1 MASPNHKE
9 PPLIHSEYGN
19 VVVGPRRPKSRGGVT
34 SSSSNSTA
42 SRRPPSPLV
51 SRPPPVTQLPPP
63 SAAAKLTPSVERRR
77 PNTPGKV
84 RPNTPGKV
92 PVTPP
97 PSAVAKRPQSTER
110 RPPSTPGNSVE
121 RLAAAK
127 VLGMLSTRSLSF
139 SFQEESFS
147 VPINKTKPAPA
158 PTTNQLS
165 SARQG
170 APERRRAVANSK
182 SIDQRDWP
190 GRALKQSVIDDGTP
204 AVDQVASDTESI
216 YSENNGYVQGRRSVA
231 RFWEE
236 TNKPKNT
243 LAPLK
248 FNVTNKLYVDS
259 SPISTPK
266 GVSSSRGF
274 PTYPIL
280 GPPRP
285 ASPRKRPTSLASSTT
300 RGRMPSPFR
309 VRSGVTSTLDDNLS
323 NTPSILSFGDEVR
336 RGGKVGENR
345 IVDAHMLR
353 VMDNRYLQ
361 WRFVNAR
368 VDAEMLFRKKTEEKS
383 LYSAW
388 VTTLK
393 LRRSIVSKRVE
404 LQLQRQSLKLYS
416 ILKGQML
423 YLNDWD
429 LIEGDNSSSLS
440 GAAEALESSTLRLP
454 VVGGGRADIKN
465 VKDALHSA
473 VDVVQAMASPIG
485 ALMTKVDKMNSLVR
499 ELASVTSKE
508 RALLEQSED
517 LLSMLTAMQVR
528 DFSMR
533 THMLQLSSEASRPVL
548 EVQKDVFTYC

>member
-9 PPLIHSEYGN
+9 PPWIHSEYGN
-19 VVVGPRRPKSRGGVT
+19 VVVGLRRPKSREGVT

-42 SRRPPSPLV
+42 PRRPTSPLG
-51 SRPPPVTQLPPP
+51 SRPPPVKQLPPP
-63 SAAAKLTPSVERRR
+63 SAAAKRTPSVERRR

-92 PVTPP
+92 PATPLPLP
-97 PSAVAKRPQSTER
+97 PSAVAKRSQSTER
-110 RPPSTPGNSVE
+110 RRPSTPGNSVE

-127 VLGMLSTRSLSF
+127 VLGTLSTRSLPF

-170 APERRRAVANSK
+170 TPERSRPVANSK
-182 SIDQRDWP
+182 SIDQRQWP

-231 RFWEE
+231 RFLEE

-248 FNVTNKLYVDS
+248 INVTNKLYVDS

-285 ASPRKRPTSLASSTT
+285 ASPSRRPTSLASSTP
-300 RGRMPSPFR
+300 RGRMPSSFR
-309 VRSGVTSTLDDNLS
+309 MRSGVTSALDDNLS
-323 NTPSILSFGDEVR
+323 NTPSILSFGGEVR

-353 VMDNRYLQ
+353 VLDNRYLQ
-361 WRFVNAR
+361 WQFVNAR
-368 VDAEMLFRKKTEEKS
+368 VDAEMLFRRKTEEKS

-423 YLNDWD
+423 CLNDWD

-465 VKDALHSA
+465 VKDAIHSA

-499 ELASVTSKE
+499 ELASITSKE
-508 RALLEQSED
+508 RALLGKCED
-517 LLSMLTAMQVR
+517 LLSMLTAMQVTM
-528 DFSMR
+528 S
-533 THMLQLSSEASRPVL
+533 LVP
-548 EVQKDVFTYC
+548 